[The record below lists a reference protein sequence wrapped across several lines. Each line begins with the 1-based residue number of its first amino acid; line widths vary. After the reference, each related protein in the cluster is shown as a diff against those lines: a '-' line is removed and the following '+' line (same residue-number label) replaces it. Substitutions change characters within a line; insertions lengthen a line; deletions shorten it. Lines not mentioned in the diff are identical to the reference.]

1 MMMIANWMFDSVKS
15 QVVSPRLSTI
25 APGFFPTQNVFKLAG
40 EIRRVMPRSAT
51 GRSRT
56 A

>member
-1 MMMIANWMFDSVKS
+1 MMIANWMSDSVKS
-15 QVVSPRLSTI
+15 QVVRTRLFTVDPFI
-25 APGFFPTQNVFKLAG
+25 PTQDVKSAG
-40 EIRRVMPRSAT
+40 AIRRVMPRSAT

>member
-1 MMMIANWMFDSVKS
+1 MMIAYWNMSSVES
-15 QVVSPRLSTI
+15 QVINTRLFTSSRCPLHDVI
-25 APGFFPTQNVFKLAG
+25 KLAG
-40 EIRRVMPRSAT
+40 EIRRDLPRSAT